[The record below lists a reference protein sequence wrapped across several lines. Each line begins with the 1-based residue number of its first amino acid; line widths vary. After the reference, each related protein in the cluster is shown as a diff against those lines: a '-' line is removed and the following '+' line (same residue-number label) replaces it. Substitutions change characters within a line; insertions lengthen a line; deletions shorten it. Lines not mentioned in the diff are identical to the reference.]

1 MGYSPWGCDESDM
14 TERLTLA
21 LFLAF
26 IDYLTAY
33 LKQFQVHQKVT
44 KDQQN
49 IKLRS
54 EPRSCDS

>member
-1 MGYSPWGCDESDM
+1 MGYSPWGLEESDT
-14 TERLTLA
+14 TEQLTLA

-44 KDQQN
+44 KAQQD